1 MSSRYSIQYMFLT
14 IGIILILSYIID
26 NNLLNNKKNKYVYY
40 IKNVFLIFFMLFI
53 LYGHLITNIDEIY
66 KSDYRKEAYEK
77 LENIALHYEE
87 YDDETLKNSFEYQRD
102 ASHIRDGLALLKEKK
117 LNVFKETY

>member
-1 MSSRYSIQYMFLT
+1 MKYINL
-14 IGIILILSYIID
+14 II
-26 NNLLNNKKNKYVYY
+26 
-40 IKNVFLIFFMLFI
+40 
-53 LYGHLITNIDEIY
+53 
-66 KSDYRKEAYEK
+66 
-77 LENIALHYEE
+77 HYEE